1 MDCVVIIEQPRFSR
15 NSQKHT
21 THPRTTGLQK
31 NQETDFPNRRADKK
45 LLMNWS
51 PLLRRSLA
59 ATKYDNEFITK
70 SSEQDLSPMGTLTL
84 RTPVANLKNV
94 DHRTRITKW
103 WSPQD
108 STVARFS
115 SPAQRRTPTVLKYG
129 TPTNAAAGTCIP
141 SDCTSITSITVHE
154 AQCGMRRHHW
164 EAKISQKHF
173 FRTPHTLEQRVCKG
187 TRKLIF

>member
-1 MDCVVIIEQPRFSR
+1 MDCVVIIEQPRSRR
-15 NSQKHT
+15 NSQKDT

-70 SSEQDLSPMGTLTL
+70 SLATRLVSHGCVD
-84 RTPVANLKNV
+84 VAHSRGKTS
-94 DHRTRITKW
+94 RMPTITQWITKW
-103 WSPQD
+103 WSSQD

-115 SPAQRRTPTVLKYG
+115 SPAQRRTPTVLKYENSNKCCSWHVHSVRLYEYHIHHRPRG
-129 TPTNAAAGTCIP
+129 SVWIASSSLGSQDLAE
-141 SDCTSITSITVHE
+141 TVD
-154 AQCGMRRHHW
+154 
-164 EAKISQKHF
+164 
-173 FRTPHTLEQRVCKG
+173 RTPHTLEQRVCK
-187 TRKLIF
+187 